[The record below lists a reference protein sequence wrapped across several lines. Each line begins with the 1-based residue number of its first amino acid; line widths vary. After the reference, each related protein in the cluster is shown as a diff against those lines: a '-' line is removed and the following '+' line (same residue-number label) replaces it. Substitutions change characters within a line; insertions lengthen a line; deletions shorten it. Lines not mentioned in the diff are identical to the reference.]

1 MSTSDPAQAAPAQLA
16 PAHRPAA
23 APTARDY
30 DTSVYAF
37 LRGVPS
43 LEETGDN
50 WKGWK
55 FRILR
60 AAATGGVSGH
70 FDGTS
75 IRPATDQA
83 AQAVWD
89 HDDARAMNYL
99 VARLSDT
106 LAGQLHGLTT
116 SDAWDW
122 LCRRFEISNRQSI
135 QSILSALRSLR
146 AKNLDGVG
154 KFLDDHEEILSR
166 AREVDFSLVRDI
178 AATATPA
185 QRSEASNLHYVYSD
199 FILEGLP
206 PSADWKAWAAVYR
219 TSETSTFSPREILDK
234 IRAEYNRLRANQT
247 ASTGGLLL
255 ANNHHGDTSM
265 TAAITRTSGRNGGN
279 QQGSSRKKCRF
290 CKRDLPNHTPGKC
303 WKNPKN
309 PDNRLGNSGSSA
321 SGNSNQKSSSSSS
334 NDKKDGSKTVSFAA
348 ATVAASLEEIAED
361 DPLFPTEW
369 YLDTCAT
376 SHIVA
381 DRSKF
386 VTYERT
392 SIPVSTA
399 AGPSLTG
406 IGRGNVEIEVKTRD
420 GNHVVALLEAVH
432 VPDSAFNLVSA
443 TRFTKA
449 GFAVAFDGNGH
460 FSVISDGHVVLEGSI
475 GRVGLPQIAV
485 VDPTLV
491 VLATPQEERLDLVD
505 RTHLQHGHPSKA
517 AMRDM
522 LRLGELKGFTT
533 SDLDSYFNKSCTVCR
548 AAKMTKAS
556 FPIIERQ
563 ATKPL
568 QRLHS
573 DLAGP
578 FPFSSFGGAKY
589 FVIVRDEASGW
600 IDGEPL
606 RDKTEVPEAF
616 KKVFFRMRAEFES
629 SKVGISES
637 TTLQTDNGTE
647 YSSRT
652 FATFLAEQGI
662 TRRLLIP
669 YTPQQNGLSER
680 SVRTVKEK
688 ITTCL
693 IQARLPKAYW
703 AEMFYYALF
712 VIDNLPY
719 SPNGGETP
727 YHFLHH
733 RHNPFF
739 SGAVVPVIG
748 QEVWVHD
755 PDAGVFDEKA
765 RRAIFLGVGVFR
777 GTKGF
782 RVQDVDDKGSAR
794 MFWSRNV
801 QSSPGDLNRRSDFD
815 DEDDFSWVEEEGEED
830 LQDVEEEAPTPAPS
844 RVLLPSPPVSEPQP
858 QVAPRAPLVEQD
870 EPRRGTRERKQAD
883 WKTRHWDYRAG
894 AVIVAVNIADEPQ
907 DSGDAAIFAAPV
919 AAASKEAFSHAGRPT
934 PQQPA
939 STKDAL
945 SSIYSTEWRKG
956 MDEEWDGFLKQD
968 VVGDLVPRSEGMK
981 VLGTRWHHT
990 ARVFP
995 EEEKAQLKSRLVVQG
1010 VKTIPFLSSF
1020 GPTFTPLPR
1029 WDIVAIFFVLTTRL
1043 KLPVFI
1049 TDFAK
1054 AYLGAKVAT
1063 SGEPVF
1069 VKQPPGYEVPGR
1081 EDEVYELR
1089 RAAYG
1094 LPQSGRA
1101 FHLRVKAK
1109 LNELNFVSI
1118 SDDITLYIGRRAGDY
1133 VLFILYVD
1141 DGLIAGKKDLVE
1153 DVVGELQEEF
1163 DVTFKGSVH
1172 GRTFLGCDIEYDHY
1186 KGLVVVK
1193 VTSQI
1198 RKALKMHGFEDVKPV
1213 HMPIQPGIVY
1223 KTNTGAPV
1231 RTREYLSAV
1240 GSLLFIAT
1248 TRPDIQFAVG
1258 VASRFSTN
1266 PGQKHWDLVKR
1277 IFAYLKATAEV
1288 ALSLSTGQSSGGGLT
1303 AYVDAD
1309 HAGDVESRRSTTGVV
1324 VQLDGSTIHT
1334 VSRRQQSV
1342 QLSTFQAELGA
1353 ISVALTELEWYSSI
1367 ISSLPIGNDAPL
1379 RILNDNLS
1387 SVKALLS
1394 PTYTEEKKQHD
1405 VKIKFVREQIERE
1418 FVELKWIPGADNVAD
1433 LLTKALPARQVREL
1447 GSRIGLVNWPS
1458 EDTWG
1463 AR

>member
-1 MSTSDPAQAAPAQLA
+1 
-16 PAHRPAA
+16 
-23 APTARDY
+23 
-30 DTSVYAF
+30 
-37 LRGVPS
+37 
-43 LEETGDN
+43 
-50 WKGWK
+50 
-55 FRILR
+55 
-60 AAATGGVSGH
+60 
-70 FDGTS
+70 
-75 IRPATDQA
+75 
-83 AQAVWD
+83 
-89 HDDARAMNYL
+89 MNYL

-106 LAGQLHGLTT
+106 LAGQ
-116 SDAWDW
+116 
-122 LCRRFEISNRQSI
+122 
-135 QSILSALRSLR
+135 SILSALRSLR
-146 AKNLDGVG
+146 AQNLNGVG

-166 AREVDFSLVRDI
+166 AREVGFSLVRDI

-199 FILEGLP
+199 FIFEGLP
-206 PSADWKAWAAVYR
+206 SSANWKAWAAVYC
-219 TSETSTFSPREILDK
+219 TSETSTFSPREILDR
-234 IRAEYNRLRANQT
+234 IHAEYYRLRANQT

-255 ANNHHGDTSM
+255 ANNHHGDNSM
-265 TAAITRTSGRNGGN
+265 TAAITRTSGRDSGN
-279 QQGSSRKKCRF
+279 QQGLSRRKCQF
-290 CKRDLPNHTPGKC
+290 CKRDSPNHTPEKC
-303 WKNPKN
+303 WKNPKV

-321 SGNSNQKSSSSSS
+321 SGNSNQKSSLSSL
-334 NDKKDGSKTVSFAA
+334 NYEKV
-348 ATVAASLEEIAED
+348 
-361 DPLFPTEW
+361 P
-369 YLDTCAT
+369 
-376 SHIVA
+376 
-381 DRSKF
+381 DR
-386 VTYERT
+386 VVPRM
-392 SIPVSTA
+392 PVSTA

-406 IGRGNVEIEVKTRD
+406 IGRGNVEIELETATMSLLFLRPSTFRIRPSISSPQPASRKP
-420 GNHVVALLEAVH
+420 ALRSPSMETATS
-432 VPDSAFNLVSA
+432 PSARTVTSSSKARSAALVS
-443 TRFTKA
+443 RR
-449 GFAVAFDGNGH
+449 
-460 FSVISDGHVVLEGSI
+460 SPS
-475 GRVGLPQIAV
+475 
-485 VDPTLV
+485 PTLFLSCSLPLPPSRQDDEGV
-491 VLATPQEERLDLVD
+491 V
-505 RTHLQHGHPSKA
+505 
-517 AMRDM
+517 
-522 LRLGELKGFTT
+522 
-533 SDLDSYFNKSCTVCR
+533 
-548 AAKMTKAS
+548 
-556 FPIIERQ
+556 PIIERQ

-573 DLAGP
+573 DLPGP
-578 FPFSSFGGAKY
+578 FPFLSFGGAKY
-589 FVIVRDEASGW
+589 FVIVCDKASGW
-600 IDGEPL
+600 IDNEPL

-616 KKVFFRMRAEFES
+616 MKVFFRMRAEFKS

-662 TRRLLIP
+662 TRRLSIP

-693 IQARLPKAYW
+693 IQARLPKAYR

-712 VIDNLPY
+712 VIDKLPY

-733 RHNPFF
+733 RRNPFF
-739 SGAVVPVIG
+739 SGAVVPVVG

-765 RRAIFLGVGVFR
+765 RRAIFLGIGVFR

-782 RVQDVDDKGSAR
+782 RVQDVNDKGSAR

-801 QSSPGDLNRRSDFD
+801 QSSPGDLIRRSDFD
-815 DEDDFSWVEEEGEED
+815 DEDDFSWVEEEAT
-830 LQDVEEEAPTPAPS
+830 LNLPLARRSSSRTSQDAERGSASKPT
-844 RVLLPSPPVSEPQP
+844 
-858 QVAPRAPLVEQD
+858 
-870 EPRRGTRERKQAD
+870 G
-883 WKTRHWDYRAG
+883 RAG
-894 AVIVAVNIADEPQ
+894 AVIVAVNIANEPQ
-907 DSGDAAIFAAPV
+907 DSRDAAILAAPV

-934 PQQPA
+934 SQQPA

-945 SSIYSTEWRKG
+945 SSIYLTDWRKG
-956 MDEEWDGFLKQD
+956 MEKSGTASLSRTSSATSKAH
-968 VVGDLVPRSEGMK
+968 MK
-981 VLGTRWHHT
+981 ILGIRWHHT

-1010 VKTIPFLSSF
+1010 IKTIPFLSSF
-1020 GPTFTPLPR
+1020 GPTFTLLSR
-1029 WDIVAIFFVLTTRL
+1029 WDVVAIFFVLATRL
-1043 KLPVFI
+1043 KLPVVI

-1063 SGEPVF
+1063 GGEPVF

-1081 EDEVYELR
+1081 EDKVYELR

-1094 LPQSGRA
+1094 GFRND
-1101 FHLRVKAK
+1101 V
-1109 LNELNFVSI
+1109 
-1118 SDDITLYIGRRAGDY
+1118 TLYVGCRAGDY
-1133 VLFILYVD
+1133 VLFILYVN

-1153 DVVGELQEEF
+1153 DVVGELQGEF

-1172 GRTFLGCDIEYDHY
+1172 GRIFLGRDIEYDHNR
-1186 KGLVVVK
+1186 GLVVVK

-1231 RTREYLSAV
+1231 RTRDFLCRR
-1240 GSLLFIAT
+1240 IASFHRDNS
-1248 TRPDIQFAVG
+1248 TRPPLRRRRRESFLDE
-1258 VASRFSTN
+1258 SRAEALGSI
-1266 PGQKHWDLVKR
+1266 KR

-1288 ALSLSTGQSSGGGLT
+1288 GLSLSTGQSSGGGLT

-1324 VQLDGSTIHT
+1324 IQLDGSAIHT
-1334 VSRRQQSV
+1334 ISRSRV
-1342 QLSTFQAELGA
+1342 VLVHHLFP
-1353 ISVALTELEWYSSI
+1353 
-1367 ISSLPIGNDAPL
+1367 SLPIGNNAPL

-1394 PTYTEEKKQHD
+1394 PAYTEEKEQHD

-1458 EDTWG
+1458 EGTWG